1 MFNLIRSGRGTTV
14 SWIAS
19 AVVVGTVFGQ
29 LFATWLSLCGTSPV
43 SLAALAVGF
52 AAGAVLAEWASR
64 FVGQAFSLPIFSS
77 ETPPRD
83 TQPEGR
89 TLKAYAT
96 AATLV
101 ALCWLT
107 PMLMNV
113 TLLAGCETIGAGWPM
128 ASMLT
133 MLFPAMIVA
142 IVTASAGTFF
152 QAMNPKSEAA
162 WVDSALVGATGVV
175 LLMVNA
181 WLMWPLALASSS
193 AVWVAILSGLLVSVK
208 NTQPPSRAASAPGL
222 VAIHSPETPIHFAA
236 VGVLFVAVSEIMTR
250 LMPGS
255 LPLMLATASIAGTGL
270 MLLTHPRILRLLTPG
285 GMNMISLLLLA
296 GVPMMFSL
304 LADLN
309 LTFNTSV
316 NSSVM
321 ILLLRAVQCAV
332 LVVAALVPAFNAV
345 ALRSRASTPLI
356 RPSASV
362 GNSTCRRHENS
373 PPDLGGEETDVEA
386 VQGSMILRS
395 QCFETRSGT
404 SVVLPV
410 TIGVV
415 LSLAAVARGVSP
427 VVVLGCGI
435 VLHAAAAFISAN
447 SVQSIISR
455 QTRSPR
461 RLTVPAMVIVG
472 PVLVWAGGFNSTHM
486 SSLLFSSRTAAAI
499 QRGVARDLI
508 PQSDVN
514 RLVTVSPVSEG
525 EITVWRRAGNIF
537 EFQRNGMS
545 LGRVSSDTTLSP
557 QPAEEILPAILALV
571 SHPQPGRVLLLGD
584 DTGACLRTC
593 SHFPVLEIVAIRNDR
608 RLTELVR
615 RFTWGSLQTP
625 PDQDDRITILHEP
638 ALLALRRRE
647 LKTFDVVIAASDSA
661 SSPSAAFQYTKEYYQ
676 SALSRM
682 NIEGM
687 FCQRFRLQSMGS
699 EPLKAAMSTMMTA
712 FSHVG
717 AVQTVPGEILLLA
730 TNSDRGLIDSG
741 ILTRLQRDHVR
752 REIASAGW
760 DWSQIA
766 VLPLVDAGDP
776 IGIFSHERPPRAISI
791 GNSRFVMAW
800 PSGASHSAGQ
810 PAELQ
815 AAFGPHQM
823 QLIAAV
829 PVDEEH
835 SEEHTEAQR
844 RLTSLAQQLEIL
856 AGMPDQPWTYRK
868 SLRMEMQRSPRPS
881 VDAVR
886 NGKIIRVAH
895 PLDQFRQDYFTA
907 LGEALSALQP
917 NGSPVDIIRP
927 LNRFTETFEPLLSHF
942 AHYEMVRLHELAR
955 HPSPADEFRHRLHI
969 VFFTSASDASV
980 RPVISSIQQ
989 LVDQPDLIADDADRY
1004 DQLNSL
1010 VQKLIERWEAR
1021 TAWEPRSAL
1030 KVQNDVDQSV
1040 RVTNRALEL
1049 MEATSTAANVD
1060 AADFL
1065 RRRRFINAALISP
1078 LRDYRDQVLAHR
1090 LKTEVPAEPDS
1101 EDPNDMPLLL
1111 NSGTGLNTN

>member
-1 MFNLIRSGRGTTV
+1 MFNPIRTGHGMTFR
-14 SWIAS
+14 WIAS
-19 AVVVGTVFGQ
+19 AVVVGTVIGQ

-43 SLAALAVGF
+43 SLVALTIGF
-52 AAGAVLAEWASR
+52 AAGAVLADWAGR
-64 FVGQAFSLPIFSS
+64 FVGQTFSLP
-77 ETPPRD
+77 TDAGTNLPQNAQQKGLR
-83 TQPEGR
+83 
-89 TLKAYAT
+89 LKAWAT
-96 AATLV
+96 TGTLVAATLV

-107 PMLMNV
+107 PVLMNA
-113 TLLAGCETIGAGWPM
+113 TLLAGCETIGASWPL
-128 ASMLT
+128 AATLT
-133 MLFPAMIVA
+133 MLFPALMVA
-142 IVTASAGTFF
+142 IVTACAGVFYR
-152 QAMNPKSEAA
+152 AIHPKSEIA
-162 WVDSALVGATGVV
+162 WNDSALVGAVGVV
-175 LLMVNA
+175 VLIFNV
-181 WLMWPLALASSS
+181 WLVWPLAVASSA
-193 AVWVAILSGLLVSVK
+193 AVCLAVLSRLFVNDNSE
-208 NTQPPSRAASAPGL
+208 NPASRAASAPSQTINPR
-222 VAIHSPETPIHFAA
+222 AETPIHFAA
-236 VGVLFVAVSEIMTR
+236 AGVLIVAVSEIMTR

-255 LPLMLATASIAGTGL
+255 LPLMLTTVSIAAAGL
-270 MLLTHPRILRLLTPG
+270 LLLTHPRMLRLLTPG
-285 GMNMISLLLLA
+285 GMNTISLLILA
-296 GVPMMFSL
+296 CVPMMFLL

-309 LTFNTSV
+309 LSINTSV

-321 ILLLRAVQCAV
+321 ILLLRAIQCAV
-332 LVVAALVPAFNAV
+332 LVVAALGPACNSG
-345 ALRSRASTPLI
+345 ALRSRASNPLI
-356 RPSASV
+356 RPSATFS
-362 GNSTCRRHENS
+362 
-373 PPDLGGEETDVEA
+373 PDLGGEGTDVDA
-386 VQGSMILRS
+386 VKGSVMLRS
-395 QCFETRSGT
+395 QWFETRPGT
-404 SVVLPV
+404 AVVLPIM
-410 TIGVV
+410 IGVV
-415 LSLAAVARGVSP
+415 LSLAAIARGVSP
-427 VVVLGCGI
+427 AVVLGCGI
-435 VLHAAAAFISAN
+435 VLHAVAAFAGSISARPLN
-447 SVQSIISR
+447 SWRILSL
-455 QTRSPR
+455 R
-461 RLTVPAMVIVG
+461 RLAVPAMVIVG
-472 PVLVWAGGFNSTHM
+472 PVLVFAGGFDTAHTT
-486 SSLLFSSRTAAAI
+486 SLLFSSRTAAAM
-499 QRGVARDLI
+499 QRGVDRDLI
-508 PQSDVN
+508 PQSDAN
-514 RLVTVSPVSEG
+514 RLITVSPMSDG
-525 EITVWRRAGNIF
+525 EITVWRRAGNVF

-557 QPAEEILPAILALV
+557 QPVEEILPAILPLV
-571 SHPQPGRVLLLGD
+571 SHPQPERVLLLGD

-593 SHFPVLEIVAIRNDR
+593 SHFPVQEIVAVRNDW
-608 RLTELVR
+608 RLTELAR
-615 RFTWGSLQTP
+615 RFTWSSLQTP
-625 PDQDDRITILHEP
+625 PDQDDRIAILHEP
-638 ALLALRRRE
+638 SLLSLRRRE
-647 LKTFDVVIAASDSA
+647 LKAFDVVIVSSDSA
-661 SSPSAAFQYTKEYYQ
+661 SSPSGANQYTTEFYL
-676 SALSRM
+676 SARARM
-682 NIEGM
+682 NIDGI
-687 FCQRFRLQSMGS
+687 FCQRFRLQSMAP

-730 TNSDRGLIDSG
+730 TNSGRGLIDPG

-760 DWSQIA
+760 DWSQVA

-791 GNSRFVMAW
+791 SNSSFVMAL
-800 PSGASHSAGQ
+800 PSATSNGVGQ
-810 PAELQ
+810 EAALQ

-823 QLIAAV
+823 QIIAAV

-835 SEEHTEAQR
+835 SEDHAEAQR

-886 NGKIIRVAH
+886 NGRIVRVAH
-895 PLDQFRQDYFTA
+895 PLDQFRQDYFTS

-917 NGSPVDIIRP
+917 QGSSVDIIRP
-927 LNRFTETFEPLLSHF
+927 LNRFTENFEPLLSHF

-955 HPSPADEFRHRLHI
+955 HPLPTDEFRHRLHI

-1010 VQKLIERWEAR
+1010 IQKLIERWEAR

-1060 AADFL
+1060 TADFL

-1090 LKTEVPAEPDS
+1090 LNMETPAESDS

-1111 NSGTGLNTN
+1111 NSGNGLNTN